1 MADWSERV
9 ALVTGATSGIGLAT
23 AVAFGKLG
31 AKVVLAGRRADQ
43 GAEAA
48 RQVRAAGGEALFVK
62 TDVADD
68 GALAALFDEALSAFG
83 RLDCAFNN
91 AGIEGDTFVPL
102 IEQSRENFE
111 RVFDVNVRAV
121 MTSMQHELRAMQ
133 SGGVI
138 VNNASVAGLVGFG
151 GMSVYT
157 ASKHAV
163 IGLTKAAALEVA
175 PRGIRV
181 NAVAPGAI
189 ETEMYDRFA
198 ADDETRDALRSMH
211 PLGRT
216 GRPEEIAS
224 GVVWLCSP
232 EASFVT
238 GHTLTLD
245 GGFTAQ

>member
-23 AVAFGKLG
+23 AVAFGRHG
-31 AKVVLAGRRADQ
+31 ARVVLAGRRADQ

-48 RQVRAAGGEALFVK
+48 EQVRAAGGEALFVR

-68 GALAALFDEALSAFG
+68 DQLAALFEQALSAFG

-102 IEQSRENFE
+102 VEQSRANFE

-121 MTSMQHELRAMQ
+121 MTSMQHELRAMKP
-133 SGGVI
+133 GGAI
-138 VNNASVAGLVGFG
+138 VNNASIAGLIGFG

-175 PRGIRV
+175 PLGIRV

-198 ADDETRDALRSMH
+198 ADETLRAQLRAMH

-216 GRPEEIAS
+216 GKPEEIAS

>member
-1 MADWSERV
+1 
-9 ALVTGATSGIGLAT
+9 
-23 AVAFGKLG
+23 
-31 AKVVLAGRRADQ
+31 
-43 GAEAA
+43 
-48 RQVRAAGGEALFVK
+48 
-62 TDVADD
+62 
-68 GALAALFDEALSAFG
+68 
-83 RLDCAFNN
+83 
-91 AGIEGDTFVPL
+91 
-102 IEQSRENFE
+102 
-111 RVFDVNVRAV
+111 
-121 MTSMQHELRAMQ
+121 MQHELRAMQ

>member
-1 MADWSERV
+1 MADWKERV

-23 AVAFGKLG
+23 AVAFGKRG

-48 RQVRAAGGEALFVK
+48 RQVRAAGGQALFVK

-68 GALAALFDEALSAFG
+68 GQLEALFTQALATFG

-102 IEQSRENFE
+102 VEQSRENFE

-121 MTSMQHELRAMQ
+121 MTSMQHELRAMKE
-133 SGGVI
+133 GGAI
-138 VNNASVAGLVGFG
+138 VNNASVAGLIGFG

-198 ADDETRDALRSMH
+198 ADDETRATLRSMH

-216 GRPEEIAS
+216 GRPEEIAG